1 MLTML
6 LRDALGCKTCVVFK
20 GWDHAVPEVMVNY
33 TWYVF
38 DITIQHLKPPIP
50 TYKYYEYLTTYYS
63 NIASSIKGFIE
74 YETGE
79 DISLEHGFPGK

>member
-1 MLTML
+1 VRPLVNPYFSFE
-6 LRDALGCKTCVVFK
+6 R

-38 DITIQHLKPPIP
+38 DITYTTSQTPIP
-50 TYKYYEYLTTYYS
+50 AYKYYEYLTTCYS

-74 YETGE
+74 YGTGE
-79 DISLEHGFPGK
+79 DLSVEHRFLVK